1 MRNSIFLL
9 LIAMLSWALA
19 QKPTQTRIFAKRKTA
34 VFPIH
39 NLENWQSHLVKGG
52 KSKEEA

>member
-1 MRNSIFLL
+1 
-9 LIAMLSWALA
+9 MLSWALA